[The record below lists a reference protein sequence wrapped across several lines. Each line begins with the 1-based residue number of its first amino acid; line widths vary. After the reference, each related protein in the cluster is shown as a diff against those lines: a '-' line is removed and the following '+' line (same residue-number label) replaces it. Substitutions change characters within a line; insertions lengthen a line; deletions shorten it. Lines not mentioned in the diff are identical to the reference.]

1 MPADDVP
8 VVEYISVTA
17 AVSLVALTLGGQLG
31 DRLAVLPTSTATAIQ
46 LVTAGARA
54 QRVPVSGARAAY
66 ARAPYKK
73 PVLRYLYAAGWIG
86 GMKHQ
91 RSCILTRLVPET
103 AEEQAANEIRRSVKL
118 RIQLRKRGVTAR
130 TASAALVKGVVSAC
144 G

>member
-1 MPADDVP
+1 
-8 VVEYISVTA
+8 
-17 AVSLVALTLGGQLG
+17 
-31 DRLAVLPTSTATAIQ
+31 
-46 LVTAGARA
+46 
-54 QRVPVSGARAAY
+54 
-66 ARAPYKK
+66 
-73 PVLRYLYAAGWIG
+73 
-86 GMKHQ
+86 MKHQ